1 MPLLV
6 CQNCGFHQND
16 GTICRSCR
24 TPFFY
29 HPGSAADGPVNP
41 PKLPQVEAK
50 RDWSMFRRVYRI
62 VNYATF
68 ALLIIAIL
76 LVLHKSRP
84 PQVTADPQAAQRA
97 ESKIEASASAAES
110 GQPEPL
116 HLDSSEVNSLLH
128 QDLALGSQAAPAPT
142 PNAASNP
149 PQASPTPTT
158 AAPDPTIEEV
168 QSSVKDVK
176 VTMHD
181 DQVEAYVVFNF
192 HGEDLSL
199 DLEGKLGVNDGV
211 LQFQPTQGTLGS
223 LPVPQA
229 ALDDAVQKMLGSPEN
244 REKLKLPANIRDLR
258 IQNGELVVD
267 YK

>member
-6 CQNCGFHQND
+6 CHNCGFHQND

-29 HPGSAADGPVNP
+29 HPTSPSAGPINRP
-41 PKLPQVEAK
+41 TLPKAEAN
-50 RDWSMFRRVYRI
+50 RARSFFRRVYRI
-62 VNYATF
+62 VNYSSLAF
-68 ALLIIAIL
+68 IIIAIL
-76 LVLHKSRP
+76 LILHKSHP

-97 ESKIEASASAAES
+97 ESKIETSESAAAA

-116 HLDSSEVNSLLH
+116 HLDSSEVNSLLYK
-128 QDLALGSQAAPAPT
+128 DLALGPQPLPQTTPDPTSNSPQVSPAPAT
-142 PNAASNP
+142 
-149 PQASPTPTT
+149 
-158 AAPDPTIEEV
+158 PDPTIEEV
-168 QSSVKDVK
+168 QSAVKDVR

-181 DQVEAYVVFNF
+181 GQVEAYVVFNF

-229 ALDDAVQKMLGSPEN
+229 ALDDAVQKMLASPEN

-258 IQNGELVVD
+258 VQNGELVVD

>member
-6 CQNCGFHQND
+6 CHNCGFHQND
-16 GTICRSCR
+16 GTICRSCG

-29 HPGSAADGPVNP
+29 HPSTAADGPINRP
-41 PKLPQVEAK
+41 TLPKAEAN
-50 RDWSMFRRVYRI
+50 RGRSIFRRVYRF
-62 VNYATF
+62 VNYSSL

-76 LVLHKSRP
+76 LILHKSRS

-97 ESKIEASASAAES
+97 ESKIETSESAAAA

-128 QDLALGSQAAPAPT
+128 KDLALGPRPAPATT
-142 PNAASNP
+142 PDATATSNP
-149 PQASPTPTT
+149 PQASPTPATS
-158 AAPDPTIEEV
+158 DPTIEEV
-168 QSSVKDVK
+168 QSAVKDVK

-199 DLEGKLGVNDGV
+199 DLEGKLGVNDGA

-229 ALDDAVQKMLGSPEN
+229 ALNDAVQKMLGSPEN

-258 IQNGELVVD
+258 VQNGELVVD

>member
-1 MPLLV
+1 
-6 CQNCGFHQND
+6 
-16 GTICRSCR
+16 
-24 TPFFY
+24 
-29 HPGSAADGPVNP
+29 
-41 PKLPQVEAK
+41 
-50 RDWSMFRRVYRI
+50 
-62 VNYATF
+62 VNYATL
-68 ALLIIAIL
+68 ALLIIVIL
-76 LVLHKSRP
+76 LILHKSRP
-84 PQVTADPQAAQRA
+84 PQVNADPQAAQRA
-97 ESKIEASASAAES
+97 ESKIETSESAAAS

-116 HLDSSEVNSLLH
+116 HLDSSEVNSFLH
-128 QDLALGSQAAPAPT
+128 QNLALGPQPAATP

-149 PQASPTPTT
+149 PPSSPTPTT
-158 AAPDPTIEEV
+158 ATPDPTIEEI

-181 DQVEAYVVFNF
+181 DRVEAYVVFNF

-229 ALDDAVQKMLGSPEN
+229 ALDDAVQKMLASPEN
-244 REKLKLPANIRDLR
+244 REKLKLPADIRDLR
-258 IQNGELVVD
+258 VENGELVVD

>member
-16 GTICRSCR
+16 GTICRSCS

-29 HPGSAADGPVNP
+29 HQSTPADAAVNRP
-41 PKLPQVEAK
+41 ELSRPEPKT
-50 RDWSMFRRVYRI
+50 SGNIFRRAFRI
-62 VNYATF
+62 VNNVSLAI
-68 ALLIIAIL
+68 LIIVIVL
-76 LVLHKSRP
+76 ILHKPRA
-84 PQVTADPQAAQRA
+84 PQVNVDPQAAQRA
-97 ESKIEASASAAES
+97 ESKIEASESASAS
-110 GQPEPL
+110 GRPEPL

-128 QDLALGSQAAPAPT
+128 KDLALAPSQPPAPD
-142 PNAASNP
+142 AAVGNP
-149 PQASPTPTT
+149 PQSPPPPV
-158 AAPDPTIEEV
+158 APPATEPTIQEV

-192 HGEDLSL
+192 HGEDVSL
-199 DLEGKLGVNDGV
+199 DLEGKLGVNDG
-211 LQFQPTQGTLGS
+211 LIQFQPTHGTLGS

-229 ALDDAVQKMLGSPEN
+229 ALDDAVQKMMASPEN
-244 REKLKLPANIRDLR
+244 REQLKVPQNVRDMR
-258 IQNGELVVD
+258 VENGELVVD